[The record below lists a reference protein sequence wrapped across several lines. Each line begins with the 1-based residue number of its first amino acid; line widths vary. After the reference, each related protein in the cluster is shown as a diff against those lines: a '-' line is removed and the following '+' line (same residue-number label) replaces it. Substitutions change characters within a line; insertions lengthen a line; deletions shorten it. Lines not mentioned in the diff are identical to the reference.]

1 MKIATLDVKS
11 LVIGLLLGVC
21 TILAVAAARGEA
33 PQKLDADYRYQI
45 SAVSYVQNGQDVHA
59 LFILDH
65 ETNKVHSV
73 RAPWIDNTPLD
84 IKRALSAR

>member
-1 MKIATLDVKS
+1 MKFDAKTL
-11 LVIGLLLGVC
+11 LIGLLLGICV
-21 TILAVAAARGEA
+21 TLSMGQRAGEPA
-33 PQKLDADYRYQI
+33 QKLDADYRYQI